1 MRKLFLLFLPLFAAS
16 CGQVKQQAS
25 APEPVNVMSFNI
37 RYDNPED
44 SLDNWQYRKDR
55 AANAIRFYD
64 VDILGTQEVL
74 HNQLEDLKQRLP
86 EYGVIGVGRE
96 DGKEKGEYSAL
107 WYKKDRF
114 NLLDS
119 GYFWLSE
126 TPEVA
131 GSKGWDGACE
141 RIASSCGQVKQQ
153 ASAPEPVN
161 VMSFNIRYDNP
172 EDSLDN
178 WQYRKDRAANA
189 IRFYD
194 VDILGTQE
202 VLHNQL
208 EDLKQRLPEYGV
220 IGVGRE
226 DGKEKGEYSALWYKK
241 DRFNLLDSGYFWLSE
256 TPEVAG
262 SKGWDGACER
272 IASWAKL
279 QDKVSG
285 KEFFALNTHLDHVG
299 VAARREGISL
309 MLDKVNELSGNLPVV
324 VTGDFNASPE
334 SDVIKH
340 VTDPSNPEHLTD
352 ARQASAIVYGPAWS
366 FHDFGKIPYDKRP
379 LIDYV
384 FVRNGLKV
392 LRYGVL
398 AETENN
404 AFLSDHAPILVTV
417 E

>member
-1 MRKLFLLFLPLFAAS
+1 MKNLFLLLLPLVAAS
-16 CGQVKQQAS
+16 CGQVKQQTS
-25 APEPVNVMSFNI
+25 APQPLNVMSFNI

-64 VDILGTQEVL
+64 VDIVGTQEVL

-86 EYGVIGVGRE
+86 GYAVIGVGRE

-107 WYKKDRF
+107 WYKTDRF
-114 NLLDS
+114 D
-119 GYFWLSE
+119 
-126 TPEVA
+126 
-131 GSKGWDGACE
+131 
-141 RIASSCGQVKQQ
+141 
-153 ASAPEPVN
+153 
-161 VMSFNIRYDNP
+161 
-172 EDSLDN
+172 
-178 WQYRKDRAANA
+178 
-189 IRFYD
+189 
-194 VDILGTQE
+194 
-202 VLHNQL
+202 
-208 EDLKQRLPEYGV
+208 
-220 IGVGRE
+220 
-226 DGKEKGEYSALWYKK
+226 
-241 DRFNLLDSGYFWLSE
+241 LLDSGYFWLSE

-279 QDKVSG
+279 QDKKSG
-285 KEFFALNTHLDHVG
+285 KKYFALNTHLDHVG

-309 MLDKVNELSGNLPVV
+309 ILDRVKELSDGLPVI
-324 VTGDFNASPE
+324 VTGDFNSDPQ

-340 VTDPSNPEHLTD
+340 ITDAADPEHLTD
-352 ARQASAIVYGPAWS
+352 SREVAAIVYGPSWS
-366 FHDFGKIPYDKRP
+366 FHDFGKIPYDRRP

-384 FVRNGLKV
+384 FVNDGLKV

-404 AFLSDHAPILVTV
+404 AFLSDHAPVLVTV